1 MKKLRLIAFFGP
13 KGCGKSTAAKY
24 LTDRRSFVCEKFAGS
39 LKNMLYGLG
48 LGREHIEGQL
58 KDLPCDLLCG
68 KTPRHAMQTLGT
80 EWGRNLIGG
89 NFWTNVWTKDVDT
102 LFKRHNSVVN
112 DDLRF
117 TNEVEAVRKL
127 GGTLV
132 RIYGRNDAPYDAH
145 ESESFYD
152 KLPFDHMIN
161 NNGTI
166 ADLYRAVEE
175 LLGDIDSS
183 HASEFGR

>member
-1 MKKLRLIAFFGP
+1 MKKFKLIAFFGP

-24 LTDRRSFVCEKFAGS
+24 LTDRRSFTCEKFADT
-39 LKNMLYGLG
+39 LKSMLRNLG
-48 LGREHIEGQL
+48 LGQEHIEGQL

-68 KTPRHAMQTLGT
+68 KTPRYAMQTLGT

-89 NFWTNVWTKDVDT
+89 NFWTGVWTKDVEV
-102 LFKRHNSVVN
+102 LFKRHHDVVN

-117 TNEVEAVRKL
+117 PNEAEAIRKL
-127 GGTLV
+127 GGILV
-132 RIYGRNDAPYDAH
+132 RIYGRNDRGYDEH

-166 ADLYRAVEE
+166 ADLYSAVEE
-175 LLGDIDSS
+175 LLGDIDSGL
-183 HASEFGR
+183 ASKFGR